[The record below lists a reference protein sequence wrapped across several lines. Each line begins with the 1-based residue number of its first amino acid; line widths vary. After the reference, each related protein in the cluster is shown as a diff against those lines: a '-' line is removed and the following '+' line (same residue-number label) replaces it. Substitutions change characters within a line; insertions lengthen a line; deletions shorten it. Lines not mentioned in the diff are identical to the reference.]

1 MKKTKHT
8 FIEVLNLTPG
18 TFILRLERNNFEF
31 EAGQYVILR
40 VPGHK
45 EGREYSIYSGTA
57 DNYLDFLIR
66 EIPAGRFSGYLR
78 NLAPGSE
85 LVVEGAC
92 GFFIP
97 DQRTKLGTPSV
108 FIATGTGISPF
119 HSYVKSYPGLNY
131 TVLHG
136 VKFSSESYGSDVF
149 ISGRQIICASQD
161 SKANFKGRVT
171 GYLEKSGIDKNAVY
185 YLCGNATM
193 IDEVSTLLENSDIK
207 PENIRSEVYF

>member
-8 FIEVLNLTPG
+8 VFEIINLTPG

-40 VPGHK
+40 IPGQK
-45 EGREYSIYSGTA
+45 EGREYSIYSGKA
-57 DNYLDFLIR
+57 DYYLDFLIR
-66 EIPAGRFSGYLR
+66 EIPEGRFSGYLR
-78 NLAPGSE
+78 NLAAGSE
-85 LVVEGAC
+85 LVVEGPG

-97 DQRTKLGTPSV
+97 DQRTILGYPSV

-136 VKFSSESYGSDVF
+136 VKFPSESYGSEAF
-149 ISGRQIICASQD
+149 RSGKQIICAS
-161 SKANFKGRVT
+161 
-171 GYLEKSGIDKNAVY
+171 
-185 YLCGNATM
+185 
-193 IDEVSTLLENSDIK
+193 
-207 PENIRSEVYF
+207 